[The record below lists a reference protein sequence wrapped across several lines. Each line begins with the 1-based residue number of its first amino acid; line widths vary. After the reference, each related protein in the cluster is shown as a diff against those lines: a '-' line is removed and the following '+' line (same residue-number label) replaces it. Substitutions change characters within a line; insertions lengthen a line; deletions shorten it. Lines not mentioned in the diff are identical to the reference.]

1 MEVTTQ
7 PSIDPLVRAAD
18 PLARAAFATAPAEA
32 RPRLDRVVGP
42 LAMASSLGVAAV
54 LAALLTTVVGAWAG
68 GYRYRPLAAA
78 LAEHAPQ
85 AWPSAAA
92 ADGAPPVGPKEIKK
106 LEAEQKKLVAALER
120 KTPRGTYVV
129 VDRTNNL
136 LYLRSSSE
144 VLLDTL
150 CSAGSG
156 SILKDPYGN
165 RTWVFDTPR
174 GVHRVINILKK
185 PAWRKPDWA
194 FIEEGEPIPKKASD
208 RIEYGVLGEYGLYFG
223 DGFLI
228 HGTLY
233 ERLLGRNVTHGC
245 IRLGKKDLQ
254 QVVDATRIGTQIYIF

>member
-7 PSIDPLVRAAD
+7 PSIDPLS
-18 PLARAAFATAPAEA
+18 RAAFAGVAPVKRPGVGRLA
-32 RPRLDRVVGP
+32 RP
-42 LAMASSLGVAAV
+42 LAMAASLGATVAAG
-54 LAALLTTVVGAWAG
+54 AALMTVIGAWAG
-68 GYRYRPLAAA
+68 GYRYQPLAAA
-78 LAEHAPQ
+78 LRSPAP
-85 AWPSAAA
+85 AAIA
-92 ADGAPPVGPKEIKK
+92 TDGAGPAGPPEIKK
-106 LEAEQKKLVAALER
+106 LEAEQKKLLAALDR
-120 KTPRGTYVV
+120 KRPRGPYVV

-136 LYLRSSSE
+136 LWLRDADGVQIE
-144 VLLDTL
+144 AI

-156 SILKDPYGN
+156 SILDDPNGN

-174 GVHRVINILKK
+174 GVHRVINILRK

-194 FIEEGEPIPKKASD
+194 FIEEGEPIPKNAAD

-245 IRLGKKDLQ
+245 IRLGKEDLR
-254 QVVDATRIGTQIYIF
+254 QVVEVAKIGTQIYIF

>member
-7 PSIDPLVRAAD
+7 PSIDPL
-18 PLARAAFATAPAEA
+18 ARAAFAGELPPA
-32 RPRLDRVVGP
+32 RPRFDALAGP
-42 LAMASSLGVAAV
+42 VALAASLAGAV
-54 LAALLTTVVGAWAG
+54 LAGVLLLGLVGALAG
-68 GYRYRPLAAA
+68 GYHYQPLAVA
-78 LAEHAPQ
+78 LEARVPATPAGVDAP
-85 AWPSAAA
+85 A
-92 ADGAPPVGPKEIKK
+92 ADPKQWKK
-106 LEAEQKKLVAALER
+106 LEGETAKLRAALDR
-120 KTPRGTYVV
+120 KRPKSSYVV

-136 LYLRSSSE
+136 LYLRDSSGV
-144 VLLDTL
+144 VLQAV

-156 SILKDPYGN
+156 GILKDPAGN

-174 GVHRVINILKK
+174 GQFKVISILQK

-194 FIEEGEPIPKKASD
+194 FIEEGEPIPKNAAD

-245 IRLGKKDLQ
+245 IRLGKQDLR
-254 QVVDATRIGTQIYIF
+254 QVVQATRLGTQIYIF